1 MKSVQMYDY
10 SGVFATQLH
19 YEIRTIIEQAATH
32 SGIVNVV
39 PGLTNT
45 VYLAPS
51 PRKA

>member
-1 MKSVQMYDY
+1 MYDLSEIY
-10 SGVFATQLH
+10 AMQFLH
-19 YEIRTIIEQAATH
+19 EIRTIIEQAATH

-39 PGLTNT
+39 PGFTNT